1 MTRKRSLIVFAKV
14 PQAGSVKTRMAAVM
28 TPGEAA
34 ELYRCMLHDTLLK
47 AGRFINAMPVAV
59 FFEPSDGAE
68 AYFVGAAQGMAQ
80 GMELVSQVG
89 NGLGERMEQAFRE
102 MFARGGEA
110 VVIIGTDIPH
120 LPSRFISDAFAL
132 LEQPG
137 TDVVFGPATDGGYY
151 LLGMKRLHPQ
161 LFTGIAWSS
170 GTVLRESMAKGKDAG
185 LHVVLLP
192 ACSDLDT
199 PDDLLRPEVLDEGNE
214 ASLTRGFLH
223 RFFGREEKRQDREQ
237 AGSAR

>member
-1 MTRKRSLIVFAKV
+1 MRFSLIVFAKV
-14 PQAGSVKTRMAAVM
+14 PQAGSVKTRMTAVM

-47 AGRFINAMPVAV
+47 AGRFVDAMPVAV
-59 FFEPSDGAE
+59 FFEPTDGAE
-68 AYFVGAAQGMAQ
+68 AYFADAAQ
-80 GMELVSQVG
+80 GMELISQVG
-89 NGLGERMEQAFRE
+89 NGLGERMEQAFRI
-102 MFARGGEA
+102 MFARGAEA

-120 LPSRFISDAFAL
+120 LPSCFISDAFAL
-132 LEQPG
+132 LEQPE

-170 GTVLRESMAKGKDAG
+170 GTVLRGSMTRGKDAG
-185 LHVVLLP
+185 LHMVLLP

-199 PDDLLRPEVLDEGNE
+199 PDDLLRPEVLDKRNE
-214 ASLTRGFLH
+214 APLTRGFLH
-223 RFFGREEKRQDREQ
+223 RFFGRGENRQDREQ
-237 AGSAR
+237 TGSGR